1 MIYVLSGVLSRIVSN
16 SFLNVFQKLLTNN
29 GNKPSVVNFYTYLG
43 LSILSCFL
51 IPYLNL
57 IFSADL
63 ITNFIIMGILGALGN
78 YYIIKALSIGEL
90 SSLAPINSYK
100 PVVAMIIAFIYLK
113 EIPSFFAILGILLI
127 IAGTYI
133 LHFSG
138 EGYNMTAVF
147 YRILALIFSGSEA
160 VFIKKIILLTNIP
173 TSFSLWAISGLIFS
187 LIFVLASKHT
197 PKIPQI
203 KYLVLL
209 VLSVGIMQYSTN
221 YVFSKINVSYAL
233 ALFQL
238 STLLSVFL
246 GINIFKE
253 NGLKRKII
261 ASLIMIS
268 GAIVIIL
275 G

>member
-127 IAGTYI
+127 IAGTYV